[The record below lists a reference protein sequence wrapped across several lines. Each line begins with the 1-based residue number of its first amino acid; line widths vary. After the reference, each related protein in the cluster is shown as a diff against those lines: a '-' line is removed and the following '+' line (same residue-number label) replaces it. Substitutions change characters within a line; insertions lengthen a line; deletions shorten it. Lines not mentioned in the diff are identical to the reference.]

1 MHGYGEFNWTDGK
14 KYIGFY
20 KNDKKEGFGIYY
32 WDEPNKVYIGFW
44 KDGKQNGVGKYIVTD
59 KNYNSNMSIPGNL
72 NKHKTYYGIW
82 KNGEKVKISKNF
94 EEVKDYLTTGEKSYT
109 ELLSYDIKQIK
120 DYINRP

>member
-32 WDEPNKVYIGFW
+32 WDEPCKVYIGFW
-44 KDGKQNGVGKYIVTD
+44 KDGKQNGVGKYIVSE
-59 KNYNSNMSIPGNL
+59 KRNNYNINNNNMNINI
-72 NKHKTYYGIW
+72 KTYYGIW
-82 KNGEKVKISKNF
+82 KNGEKLKISKNF
-94 EEVKDYLTTGEKSYT
+94 EDVKDSLSLREKMYLEFF
-109 ELLSYDIKQIK
+109 SYDIYQIK

>member
-20 KNDKKEGFGIYY
+20 KNDKKDGFGIYY
-32 WDEPNKVYIGFW
+32 WEEPNKVYIGFW

-59 KNYNSNMSIPGNL
+59 KSFNMLGNVISY
-72 NKHKTYYGIW
+72 KTYYGIW

-94 EEVKDYLTTGEKSYT
+94 EDVKEYLTIEEKMYS
-109 ELLSYDIKQIK
+109 EFLSYDIKQIK
-120 DYINRP
+120 EYINRP